1 MTLQNLIVRA
11 STMMMMMMMVVVM
24 LLSMRTMKD
33 ADWQVFAFFN
43 VRACSVAQ
51 LLLAI
56 GHAMSDCLSPTSAL
70 YFSLLCCL

>member
-11 STMMMMMMMVVVM
+11 STMMMMMMMMVVVM

-43 VRACSVAQ
+43 VRACSVA
-51 LLLAI
+51 
-56 GHAMSDCLSPTSAL
+56 
-70 YFSLLCCL
+70 

>member
-43 VRACSVAQ
+43 VRACSVA
-51 LLLAI
+51 
-56 GHAMSDCLSPTSAL
+56 
-70 YFSLLCCL
+70 